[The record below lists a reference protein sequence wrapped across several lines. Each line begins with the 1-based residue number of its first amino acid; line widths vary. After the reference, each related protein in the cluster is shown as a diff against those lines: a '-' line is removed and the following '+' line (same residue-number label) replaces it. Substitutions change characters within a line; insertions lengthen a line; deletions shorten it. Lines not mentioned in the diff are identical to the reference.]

1 MFPKSQRNVLYALL
15 LLFFSVV
22 FTSAIANTEYK
33 VFAEITSAIRNTIS
47 GTESDSQ
54 TKASD
59 KLFISKESSKK
70 MKGANSATM
79 PMFMT
84 IIQGADEEVGC
95 PNDGSTVARFNLCGD
110 SDDRTI
116 SLAGAPFGSVSW
128 EILGGSCSPDINED
142 CPDTNNSCY
151 TQVSTAQ
158 NFTIDASTIPA
169 TTGAEFRVR
178 VNGSGAYY
186 YFKVKK
192 STITQTYVKEDF
204 ICGVPGRIQVTNLSS
219 AYEFSIDNG
228 SGFGPWQGPIFNNL
242 TPGTYIVKARLQNT
256 PNTCEYPYEPIII
269 DQLDIDIDVTFTDAL
284 CSGDTGTIT
293 VTANNV
299 PGPYKYT
306 LLDSSGVAQ
315 EFTAFIPDNPY
326 TFSAVGF
333 GTYIVQVETQQCT
346 GDPLNGIDPPRQNLD
361 TGGNPIVIGSGLS
374 PLDASTEVNSSFGCS
389 TITDVDIIVNTSGGS
404 APYTFTVNGGP
415 SQPSFTGS
423 TIYTVTS
430 AGTYDFLITDSNG
443 CTITASSDVEDLL
456 PPDVTANGIDGTCSN
471 GGAKINF
478 NIIDARG
485 YNLSY
490 RVNAIDPWDT
500 NPQISVPAGT
510 YNNIEVRYQQGGF
523 ECTMTLPPV
532 TVTNVGAIIGNA
544 TKITDRTCDGSGG
557 INGGQIDFVGPFS
570 GGSGSGYVFSV
581 DGLN

>member
-1 MFPKSQRNVLYALL
+1 MLPKSPRNILYALL
-15 LLFFSVV
+15 LVLLSVV
-22 FTSAIANTEYK
+22 FTSAIANTDYK
-33 VFAEITSAIRNTIS
+33 VLDEITAAIKKT
-47 GTESDSQ
+47 
-54 TKASD
+54 
-59 KLFISKESSKK
+59 ISKEVTDTDLKNSEKFID
-70 MKGANSATM
+70 ANKSLGHNTATTTEAM

-142 CPDTNNSCY
+142 CPETTNSCY

-158 NFTIDASTIPA
+158 NYTLDASTIPS

-192 STITQTYVKEDF
+192 STITQTYVKQDF

-228 SGFGPWQGPIFNNL
+228 GGFGPWQGPIFDNL
-242 TPGTYIVKARLQNT
+242 TPGTYNVLARLQNT
-256 PNTCEYPYEPIII
+256 PDACEYPYEPIVI
-269 DQLDIDIDVTFTDAL
+269 DQLDIDIDVTFTDAQ

-346 GDPLNGIDPPRQNLD
+346 GDPLNGIDPPRQSLD
-361 TGGNPIVIGSGLS
+361 TGGNP
-374 PLDASTEVNSSFGCS
+374 
-389 TITDVDIIVNTSGGS
+389 
-404 APYTFTVNGGP
+404 
-415 SQPSFTGS
+415 
-423 TIYTVTS
+423 
-430 AGTYDFLITDSNG
+430 
-443 CTITASSDVEDLL
+443 
-456 PPDVTANGIDGTCSN
+456 
-471 GGAKINF
+471 
-478 NIIDARG
+478 
-485 YNLSY
+485 
-490 RVNAIDPWDT
+490 
-500 NPQISVPAGT
+500 
-510 YNNIEVRYQQGGF
+510 
-523 ECTMTLPPV
+523 
-532 TVTNVGAIIGNA
+532 
-544 TKITDRTCDGSGG
+544 
-557 INGGQIDFVGPFS
+557 
-570 GGSGSGYVFSV
+570 
-581 DGLN
+581 